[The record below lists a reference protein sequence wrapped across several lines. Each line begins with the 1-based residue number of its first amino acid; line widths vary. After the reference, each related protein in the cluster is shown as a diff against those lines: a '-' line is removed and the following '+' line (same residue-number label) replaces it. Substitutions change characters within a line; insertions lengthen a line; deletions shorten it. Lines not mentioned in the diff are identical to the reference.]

1 MRYSIEQYD
10 KNGFLKAPLTLWL
23 GWLFL
28 AKAWV
33 VFIVAGASRDSGAKI
48 LEIVYPDHSMLYLG
62 IAMGLPS
69 ILLMWLIGLRNA
81 DRKWINM
88 AAAYGREVSLL
99 VTTLQIAQTVY
110 HVYLDHGL
118 FRWSNAVTLVILLWL
133 AIYLYKS
140 RTVKACFAIPEFNN
154 EESKSG

>member
-10 KNGFLKAPLTLWL
+10 KNGFLKAPIMLWL
-23 GWLFL
+23 GWMFL

-62 IAMGLPS
+62 IAMGIPS

-81 DRKWINM
+81 DRKWINQITRW
-88 AAAYGREVSLL
+88 GREVTLL
-99 VTTLQIAQTVY
+99 VSVLQLGQTAY
-110 HVYLDHGL
+110 HVYLENGA
-118 FRWSNAVTLVILLWL
+118 FRWSNAVALVILLWL
-133 AIYLYKS
+133 SLYLFKS
-140 RTVKACFAIPEFNN
+140 RTVRDCFVIPSLAA
-154 EESKSG
+154 EESKSE